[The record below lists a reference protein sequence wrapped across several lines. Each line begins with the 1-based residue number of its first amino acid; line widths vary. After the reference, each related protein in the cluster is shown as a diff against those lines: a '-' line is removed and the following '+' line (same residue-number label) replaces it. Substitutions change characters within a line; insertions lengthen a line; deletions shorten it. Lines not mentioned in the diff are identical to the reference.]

1 MCLPPDE
8 GTGADGPIN
17 LELIVDPPKFFQS
30 AHHRRPAI
38 APATGPLWAH
48 FHQSDNKPNGVHFK
62 ATHWRCI
69 DARRPKD
76 EPIDVDASLDVMLIK
91 NARWFADGASYVVAQ
106 VQSFNS
112 L

>member
-1 MCLPPDE
+1 M
-8 GTGADGPIN
+8 
-17 LELIVDPPKFFQS
+17 
-30 AHHRRPAI
+30 

-48 FHQSDNKPNGVHFK
+48 FHQSDNKPNGVHFR

-76 EPIDVDASLDVMLIK
+76 EPIDVDASLDVTLIK

-106 VQSFNS
+106 VPSFNS